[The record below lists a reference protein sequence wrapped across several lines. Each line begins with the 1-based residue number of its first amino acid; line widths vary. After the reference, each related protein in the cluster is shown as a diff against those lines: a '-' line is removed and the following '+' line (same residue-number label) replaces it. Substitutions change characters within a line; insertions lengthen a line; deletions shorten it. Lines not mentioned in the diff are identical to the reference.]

1 MSESQLPFDD
11 TTESLDRR
19 LTSIWQAAAVRGD
32 RMPGEPKLANALSS
46 SRPSIREALIRLE
59 ERGYIR
65 RRQGADT
72 VVNTS
77 LLSIPSRFDE
87 RVETSEMIRAMGS
100 EPAVEVLDSEV
111 SQITIEEAKEFDLTP
126 STRVLR
132 IRKRWTAD
140 GVPVLLA
147 ADSIPLPKTVD
158 EVAVDFETPLSQIV
172 ELVGGESA
180 DWEVVWPLAEL
191 LDEQGA
197 EWAGLSVADPVLCLE
212 VSGVT
217 WSGEVCYWTKEWHLG
232 NFFRYAMVR
241 RADW

>member
-1 MSESQLPFDD
+1 
-11 TTESLDRR
+11 
-19 LTSIWQAAAVRGD
+19 
-32 RMPGEPKLANALSS
+32 
-46 SRPSIREALIRLE
+46 
-59 ERGYIR
+59 
-65 RRQGADT
+65 
-72 VVNTS
+72 
-77 LLSIPSRFDE
+77 
-87 RVETSEMIRAMGS
+87 MIRAMGS

-147 ADSIPLPKTVD
+147 ADSIPLPKTAD

-191 LDEQGA
+191 LDEQNA
-197 EWAGLSVADPVLCLE
+197 EWAGLSVADPILGLE

-217 WSGEVCYWTKEWHLG
+217 WSGEVCYWTKERHLR

>member
-1 MSESQLPFDD
+1 MSDPGAAADASV
-11 TTESLDRR
+11 ESLDRR

-32 RMPGEPKLANALSS
+32 RLPGEPKLANTLSS
-46 SRPSIREALIRLE
+46 SRPSVREALIRLE

-72 VVNTS
+72 IVNTS
-77 LLSIPSRFDE
+77 LLGIPSRFDD
-87 RVETSEMIRAMGS
+87 RVEVSEMIRAMGS
-100 EPAVEVLDSEV
+100 TPQVEVLGSEI
-111 SQITIEEAKEFDLTP
+111 SQILLEEAQEFDLPP
-126 STRVLR
+126 STKVLR
-132 IRKRWTAD
+132 IRKRWMAD

-147 ADSIPLPKTVD
+147 NDSIPLPKAVEQVD
-158 EVAVDFETPLSQIV
+158 IDLETTLSLIV
-172 ELVGGESA
+172 EKVGGQTA

-197 EWAGLSVADPVLCLE
+197 EWAGLSTADPVLGLE

-217 WSGEVCYWTKEWHLG
+217 WSGEVCYWTKERHLR